1 MRIWEPEYECMS
13 RDELAQVQFERLQST
28 LNRVYRNVA
37 FYRKQFNAISFEPGD
52 MNDLGELEKL
62 PFTQSRD
69 ISAAYPY
76 DLFAVPLR
84 EVVRVHSS
92 SGATAKPI
100 VVGYTRQDL
109 YSWSQLV
116 ARVLTAGGV
125 TADDV
130 IQVTLNY
137 GLLTGGLGIHYGAE
151 RIGASVLP
159 TSVGRTDRQVKIMQ
173 DYRTTALVATPS
185 YALVIADRMEKM
197 GINRRT
203 LSLKFALLAGEP
215 WTEAMRKEMEER
227 LYVKATDNYGL
238 SEIMGPG
245 VSGECLCQAG
255 MHLNEDHFI
264 AEVVDPATDER
275 LESGK
280 VGELVITTITKEA
293 FPLVRYRTGD
303 LCSLD
308 YSPCACGRTLARM
321 SRILGR
327 TDEVQIIKGVNII
340 PSRVGDILEEVQG
353 KRPAYQL
360 LVEREKNLDK
370 LTVLVEVSEDLF
382 FDKMREQRA
391 IVDTLRKEV
400 ADGIGITP
408 RILLVEPGTI
418 RREEETTP
426 GVLDRRRLASQASPD
441 GGSCSFV
448 DPSYPASGLE
458 GPQRKR

>member
-28 LNRVYRNVA
+28 LNRVYKNVA
-37 FYRKQFNAISFEPGD
+37 FYRKQLNAVGFEPGD
-52 MNDLGELEKL
+52 LNDLSELAKL
-62 PFTQSRD
+62 PFTRSQD
-69 ISAAYPY
+69 ISDAYPY

-92 SGATAKPI
+92 SGATAKP
-100 VVGYTRQDL
+100 VVAGYTRQDL
-109 YSWSQLV
+109 RSWSQLV

-130 IQVTLNY
+130 VQVTLNY

-173 DYRTTALVATPS
+173 DYRTTVLVATPS
-185 YALVIADRMEKM
+185 YALVIVDRMDKM
-197 GINRRT
+197 GINPRT

-215 WTEAMRKEMEER
+215 WTDAMRREIEER

-245 VSGECLCQAG
+245 VSGECLHQAG
-255 MHLNEDHFI
+255 MHLNEDHLI
-264 AEVVDPATDER
+264 AEVIDPGTGER
-275 LESGK
+275 LELGQK
-280 VGELVITTITKEA
+280 GELVITTITKEA

-308 YSPCACGRTLARM
+308 HSPCACGRTLARM

-327 TDEVQIIKGVNII
+327 TDEVVIIKGMNII
-340 PSRVGDILEEVQG
+340 PSRVGDILEEIQG
-353 KRPAYQL
+353 RRPAYQL
-360 LVEREKNLDK
+360 LVERERNLDR

-391 IVDTLRKEV
+391 LVDTLRKEV
-400 ADGIGITP
+400 ADGIGI
-408 RILLVEPGTI
+408 RSGILLVEPGTI
-418 RREEETTP
+418 RREDETSP
-426 GVLDRRRLASQASPD
+426 GVVDRRRF
-441 GGSCSFV
+441 SF
-448 DPSYPASGLE
+448 
-458 GPQRKR
+458 

>member
-28 LNRVYRNVA
+28 LNRVYRSVA
-37 FYRKQFNAISFEPGD
+37 FYRKQFNAINFEPGD
-52 MNDLGELEKL
+52 MNHLSELEAL
-62 PFTQSRD
+62 PFTRSQD
-69 ISAAYPY
+69 ISDAYPY

-109 YSWSQLV
+109 RSWSQLV
-116 ARVLTAGGV
+116 ARSLTAGGV

-197 GINRRT
+197 GINPRT
-203 LSLKFALLAGEP
+203 LSLKFALLAGEL
-215 WTEAMRKEMEER
+215 WTEAMRKEIEER

-255 MHLNEDHFI
+255 MHVNEDHFI
-264 AEVVDPATDER
+264 AEVVEPATGER
-275 LESGK
+275 LESGN

-303 LCSLD
+303 RCSLD
-308 YSPCACGRTLARM
+308 YSPCACGRTFARM
-321 SRILGR
+321 SRIWGR
-327 TDEVQIIKGVNII
+327 TDEVLIIKGVNIV
-340 PSRVGDILEEVQG
+340 PSRVGDILEEVRG

-360 LVEREKNLDK
+360 LVERERNLDK

-391 IVDTLRKEV
+391 LVDTLRKEV

-418 RREEETTP
+418 RRGEETSP
-426 GVLDRRRLASQASPD
+426 GVLDRRGLASQPRPD
-441 GGSCSFV
+441 GGSCAFV
-448 DPSYPASGLE
+448 DPSYSASGLE
-458 GPQRKR
+458 DPQRKR

>member
-28 LNRVYRNVA
+28 LNRVYKNVA
-37 FYRKQFNAISFEPGD
+37 FYRKQLNAVGFEPGD
-52 MNDLGELEKL
+52 LNDLSELAKL
-62 PFTQSRD
+62 PFTRSQD
-69 ISAAYPY
+69 ISDAYPY

-92 SGATAKPI
+92 SGATAKP
-100 VVGYTRQDL
+100 VVAGYTRQDL
-109 YSWSQLV
+109 RSWSQLV

-130 IQVTLNY
+130 VQVTLNY

-173 DYRTTALVATPS
+173 DYRTTVLVATPS
-185 YALVIADRMEKM
+185 YALVIVDRMDKM
-197 GINRRT
+197 GINPRT

-215 WTEAMRKEMEER
+215 WTDAMRREIEER

-245 VSGECLCQAG
+245 VSGECLHQAG
-255 MHLNEDHFI
+255 MHLNEDHLI
-264 AEVVDPATDER
+264 AEVIDPGTGER
-275 LESGK
+275 LELGQK
-280 VGELVITTITKEA
+280 GELVITTITKEA

-308 YSPCACGRTLARM
+308 HSPCACGRTLARM

-327 TDEVQIIKGVNII
+327 TDEVVIIKGMNII
-340 PSRVGDILEEVQG
+340 PSRVGDILEEIQG
-353 KRPAYQL
+353 RRPAYQL
-360 LVEREKNLDK
+360 LVERERNLDR

-391 IVDTLRKEV
+391 LVDTLRKEV
-400 ADGIGITP
+400 ADGIGI
-408 RILLVEPGTI
+408 RSGILLVEPGTI
-418 RREEETTP
+418 RREDETTP
-426 GVLDRRRLASQASPD
+426 GVVDRRRF
-441 GGSCSFV
+441 SF
-448 DPSYPASGLE
+448 
-458 GPQRKR
+458 